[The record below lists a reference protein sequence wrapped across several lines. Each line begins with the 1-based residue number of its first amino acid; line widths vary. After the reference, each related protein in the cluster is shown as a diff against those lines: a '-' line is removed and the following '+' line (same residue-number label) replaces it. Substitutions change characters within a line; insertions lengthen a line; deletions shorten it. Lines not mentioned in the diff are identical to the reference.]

1 MKSYCL
7 DTSGLSNPLEF
18 MPEDIHP
25 TLWQRIADIIV
36 DNRFAATVEVYEE
49 LTHIQGPI
57 GDCIRDNRLS
67 LALEVDDAEW
77 DGLAY
82 LGHTNRMQT
91 VHEKF
96 IAEFNQ
102 NRKGMIGLTDL
113 SIIAL
118 GKTLRLPVISMEKLV
133 TDPNSE
139 RRKIPNICALESVE
153 HLTFNDFLRR
163 EGIVL

>member
-1 MKSYCL
+1 MKAYCL

-25 TLWQRIADIIV
+25 TLWQKIADIIV
-36 DNRFAATVEVYEE
+36 DNRFAATVEIYEE
-49 LTHIQGPI
+49 LTHIRGTI
-57 GDCIRDNRLS
+57 GDCIRDNRS
-67 LALEVDDAEW
+67 ALALEVDDADWE
-77 DGLAY
+77 GLTY

-91 VHEKF
+91 AYQPF

-102 NRKGMIGLTDL
+102 GRKGLISLPDL

-118 GKTLRLPVISMEKLV
+118 GKTLRLPVVSMEKPV
-133 TDPNSE
+133 ADPNAG
-139 RRKIPNICALESVE
+139 RRKIPNICAAEAVE